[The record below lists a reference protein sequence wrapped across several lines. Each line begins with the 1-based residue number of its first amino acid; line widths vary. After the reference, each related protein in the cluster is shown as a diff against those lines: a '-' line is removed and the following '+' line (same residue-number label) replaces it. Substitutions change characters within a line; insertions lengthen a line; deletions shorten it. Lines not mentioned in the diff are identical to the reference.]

1 MSIFATRLLQA
12 RKAAG
17 LSQERL
23 GILAGIEEASAS
35 ARMNQ
40 YENGRHE
47 PGEATVIAIAKVCG
61 LPAAYF
67 YCEQDDEAELLGLFH
82 KLKKGQRK
90 EILLATKVLASL

>member
-1 MSIFATRLLQA
+1 MSIFSKRLKVA

-23 GILAGIEEASAS
+23 GVLAGIEEESAS

-40 YENGRHE
+40 YENGKHE
-47 PGEATVIAIAKVCG
+47 PGEATVLAIAKVCG

-67 YCEQDDEAELLGLFH
+67 YCERDDEAELLGLFH
-82 KLKKGQRK
+82 KLKKGQRGEVLEMAK
-90 EILLATKVLASL
+90 ALADL

>member
-1 MSIFATRLLQA
+1 MSIFSKRLKVA

-23 GILAGIEEASAS
+23 GVLAGIEEASAS

-47 PGEATVIAIAKVCG
+47 PGEATVLAIAKVCG

-82 KLKKGQRK
+82 KLKKAQRW
-90 EILLATKVLASL
+90 EILLATKALASL

>member
-1 MSIFATRLLQA
+1 MSIFSKRLKVA

-23 GILAGIEEASAS
+23 GVLAGIEEASAS

-40 YENGRHE
+40 YENGKHE
-47 PGEATVIAIAKVCG
+47 PGEATVLAIAKVCG

-67 YCEQDDEAELLGLFH
+67 YAEKDDEAELLALFH
-82 KLKKGQRK
+82 KLKKEQRGQ
-90 EILLATKVLASL
+90 ILKAAKVLTQG

>member
-1 MSIFATRLLQA
+1 MSIFAKRLLQA

-40 YENGRHE
+40 YEKGVHA
-47 PGEATVIAIAKVCG
+47 PGEGTVKQIAGVCG
-61 LPAAYF
+61 MPVAYF
-67 YCEQDDEAELLGLFH
+67 YAEKDDEAELLALFH
-82 KLKKGQRK
+82 KLKKAQRG
-90 EILLATKVLASL
+90 EILAAVRVLAQS